1 MSRIFHAV
9 ISADLLTPV
18 AAYMRMGR
26 LFSKTSPETPYRLV
40 FESVEG
46 GRARGRYSVI
56 AMHPDLIWR
65 YAKGVVALN
74 RTVLSGSTH
83 FEIEA
88 QKAIPSLRQLISDSA
103 MPLPENF
110 PPMIAGIFGYLGY
123 DFVRE
128 IEDIPDTGLD
138 DLQVPDGILM
148 RPTVFAVFDSLSDE
162 VFVTVISRQDGLSD
176 SAAEGLLAHVL
187 TALRTGPDDADEFLN
202 APPVLPL
209 EPEPT
214 ITDLDFEARVQEAQA
229 HISAGDAFQIVP
241 SRRFS
246 VTFPLSPL
254 TFYRSLRRINPAPF
268 LFLMELDAYALVGS
282 SPEILVRLRNDE
294 VTLRP
299 LAGTRPRG
307 ASPDAD
313 LALEKDLLADEKER
327 AEHLML
333 IDLGR
338 NDVARVSQMGTVTVP
353 QQFVIERYS
362 HVMHISSTVQ
372 GRIHPECD
380 AVDALCAAFPAGT
393 LTGAPKIRAM
403 EIIDALEP
411 TRRGPYAG
419 CLGYFG
425 VDGQMDTCIAL
436 RMAVMK
442 AGKLHVQAGCGVVS
456 DSVPNLE
463 EQETRHKSRALFHA
477 AEKAIEDAWNR
488 NPSSR
493 LTPRRKGT
501 MSQS

>member
-1 MSRIFHAV
+1 MSRLFHAV

-18 AAYMRMGR
+18 AAYMRLGR
-26 LFSKTSPETPYRLV
+26 LFPERSGAAPYRLL

-46 GRARGRYSVI
+46 GKARGRYSVI

-65 YAKGVVALN
+65 YEKTVVAMN
-74 RTVLSGSTH
+74 ETVLSGANSFKT
-83 FEIEA
+83 A
-88 QKAIPSLRQLISDSA
+88 KQKALPSLRQLIRDSKLA
-103 MPLPENF
+103 LPEDF
-110 PPMIAGIFGYLGY
+110 PPMIAGLFGYLGY

-128 IEDIPDTGLD
+128 IEDVPDTGLD

-148 RPTVFAVFDSLSDE
+148 RPTIFAVFDSLRDE
-162 VFVTVISRQDGLSD
+162 VFVTVISRQGGLTAE
-176 SAAEGLLAHVL
+176 AAEGLLARVL
-187 TALRTGPDDADEFLN
+187 AALRTGLDDADEHLE
-202 APPVLPL
+202 APPSLPL
-209 EPEPT
+209 KPEPS
-214 ITDLDFEARVQEAQA
+214 IPDAEFEARVRTAQT
-229 HISAGDAFQIVP
+229 HITAGDAFQIVP

-246 VTFPLSPL
+246 VNFPLSPL
-254 TFYRSLRRINPAPF
+254 TFYRSLRRVNPAPF
-268 LFLMELDAYALVGS
+268 LFLMELDGYALVGS
-282 SPEILVRLRNDE
+282 SPEILVRLRDGE

-307 ASPDAD
+307 ASTEGD

-362 HVMHISSTVQ
+362 HVMHISSTVH
-372 GRIHPECD
+372 GMIRPECD

-425 VDGQMDTCIAL
+425 VNGEMDTCIAL

-442 AGKLHVQAGCGVVS
+442 NGKLHVQAGCGVVS
-456 DSVPNLE
+456 DSVPALE
-463 EQETRHKSRALFHA
+463 EEETRHKSRALFRA
-477 AEKAIEDAWNR
+477 AEKAMEDAWARNR
-488 NPSSR
+488 SSQ
-493 LTPRRKGT
+493 LTPRDKGT
-501 MSQS
+501 MSSS